1 MAICVVENVN
11 RPDFGNDRPFSPMD
25 VASSVYPLPDIHGLL
40 LQGCYAAHGLSISY
54 VKGLANDFRGTT
66 PYKHSNSTA
75 CRRTAGSLRSPS
87 HETYINRSRRE

>member
-11 RPDFGNDRPFSPMD
+11 RPDFGNDRPFSPMNE
-25 VASSVYPLPDIHGLL
+25 ASSAYPPPDIQGLFS
-40 LQGCYAAHGLSISY
+40 QFCYAAHGLPISY

-87 HETYINRSRRE
+87 HETYITD